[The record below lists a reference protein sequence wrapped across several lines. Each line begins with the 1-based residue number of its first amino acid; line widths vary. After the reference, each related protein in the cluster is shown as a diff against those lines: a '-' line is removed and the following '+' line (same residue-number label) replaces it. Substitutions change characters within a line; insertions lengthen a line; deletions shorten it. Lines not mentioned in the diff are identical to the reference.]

1 MKILVIFLGMKCSA
15 KNSSAYKT
23 GVRYPLDQQSESI
36 NDDDDYMD
44 SQRFRRNGQ
53 CKLHSIRPS

>member
-53 CKLHSIRPS
+53 CKLH